1 MVNDT
6 CKIKQLSNGLKPF
19 ALKFFLCF
27 WSVSVVGQT
36 VEMGVCLDQ
45 VSSNEPCI
53 SIDPHNPKY
62 QIIGGNVDVYF
73 LSQDSGQ
80 TWLKREL
87 SSPYGAYGDPVVF
100 ISPSSRYYYAHLS
113 KTKGKNFPEKF
124 DRIVFQYSDN
134 KGMDF
139 DHSVAIGYHMDKV
152 QDKPWFFVQ
161 PSPTNQP
168 DQDMIVITWTEF
180 DRYKSSFAT
189 DSSRIRFSVSVD
201 GGGTFSDAITIS
213 TLQGG
218 CMDDDNTPEGATPVV
233 LSDGSIH
240 VTWSMN
246 EQIFYSMSL
255 DTGRTWS
262 NQLPIFSQRGGWSF
276 SKKGFYRTNGLPFL
290 QRGLN
295 DELYLV
301 WSSLVTDEM
310 HSVFFSRSVDFGKT
324 WSSPFALSKH
334 DKTYD
339 NDAFMPFINVDV
351 STGEILII
359 YYERPVHWD
368 YFCHVSAVRSTDNG
382 MSFSSFCV
390 TDKPFLTPGES
401 VFFGDYLSI
410 ASSMGLSRA
419 VWTTHHQGKVFLCS
433 SVPSTVNDRREL
445 PFVLM
450 DNRWDDQ
457 VFILVEKEPGIS
469 LKIRI
474 KGKKWL
480 KNATIVIPHASS
492 GYDFLLPQFKRD
504 EIKRIQMTYKGKNY
518 RVYP

>member
-1 MVNDT
+1 VKQT
-6 CKIKQLSNGLKPF
+6 CKFKQLSNGLKPNVM
-19 ALKFFLCF
+19 KFFLCF
-27 WSVSVVGQT
+27 WSVSVVCQT

-53 SIDPHNPKY
+53 SIDPQNPKY

-87 SSPYGAYGDPVVF
+87 TSPYGAYGDPVVF

-113 KTKGKNFPEKF
+113 KTQGKNFPEKF

-134 KGMDF
+134 KGLDF
-139 DHSVAIGYHMDKV
+139 DHSVAIGYHKDKV
-152 QDKPWFFVQ
+152 QDKPWFFVK

-180 DRYKSSFAT
+180 DRYKSSFVT
-189 DSSRIRFSVSVD
+189 DSARIRFSVSVD
-201 GGGTFSDAITIS
+201 GGSTFSDAITIS

-218 CMDDDNTPEGATPVV
+218 CMDDDYTPEGATPVV

-262 NQLPIFSQRGGWSF
+262 NQQPIFTQRGGWSF

-301 WSSLVTDEM
+301 WSSLVTDHM
-310 HSVFFSRSVDFGKT
+310 HSVFFSRSVDLGIS
-324 WSSPFALSKH
+324 WSSPYALTGINSTH
-334 DKTYD
+334 E
-339 NDAFMPFINVDV
+339 NDAFIPFINVDAL
-351 STGEILII
+351 TGEIMIV
-359 YYERPVHWD
+359 YYDRPAQWN
-368 YFCHVSAVRSTDNG
+368 YFCNVSAVRSTDNG
-382 MSFSSFCV
+382 MSFSSIRIS
-390 TDKPFLTPGES
+390 DKPFLTPGES
-401 VFFGDYLSI
+401 IFFGDYLSI
-410 ASSMGLSRA
+410 ASGKGFSRA

-433 SVPSTVNDRREL
+433 SVPSKVNDRREI
-445 PFVLM
+445 PYVLM
-450 DNRWDDQ
+450 DYRWDGQ
-457 VFILVEKEPGIS
+457 VFILVEKESDIPM
-469 LKIRI
+469 KIRI

-480 KNATIVIPHASS
+480 KNATIDIPYASS
-492 GYDFLLPQFKRD
+492 GHDFLLTQFKRE
-504 EIKRIQMTYKGKNY
+504 EIKRIQMTYRRKTYN
-518 RVYP
+518 VYP